1 VLGVWLLLTARPS
14 SLAVGSAEGIG
25 CARNVKEKDMGIAA
39 VRRVGTR
46 WMLVAMLL
54 AVVRPA
60 DAIPAFARKYGLPC
74 SACHQAWPMLNNF
87 GQTFKDNGYQ
97 LGNDRDAPIYQQP
110 AYWPIML
117 RTTPNWHRESNNRVA
132 VDKVAGN
139 ASSGLVDSTV
149 SSSGFDLSGVDLITA
164 GTLHN
169 NISMFVQPFLNANGG
184 SEIDQAWVRLDNLFG
199 SRWLNVKT
207 GKFELDELISQE
219 RILTLSLTGGTYY
232 NYFFTPR
239 GDNNVFGGIGNP
251 QLGVEVSGHSDN
263 DYTRYSVSVVSS
275 NNGQTGLPAGN
286 SYDVYTNFTQAFEI
300 PRLGMQRVGV
310 YGYFGQSPTFFQ
322 TSNGKPIPGTGMGNR
337 GFYRAGAYGLW
348 YLGKFDF
355 QTFYMHG
362 SDNVYLG
369 NAVPANQPSLLPAG
383 AVGPTWNGGFVEA
396 DYTYN
401 PRLIAIG
408 RYELIRM
415 SRQAN
420 PSIPGNAGNLDT
432 WTIGYRWYPFMS
444 PRAGLAWVQEY
455 SHILNPGAAPLT
467 GKDDSNSSY
476 LMGLDFDF

>member
-1 VLGVWLLLTARPS
+1 
-14 SLAVGSAEGIG
+14 
-25 CARNVKEKDMGIAA
+25 
-39 VRRVGTR
+39 VRRVATLGLL
-46 WMLVAMLL
+46 MGALL
-54 AVVRPA
+54 AGVPQAR
-60 DAIPAFARKYGLPC
+60 AIPAFARKYGLPC

-110 AYWPIML
+110 AYWPIMF
-117 RTTPNWHRESNNRVA
+117 RISPQWHWESTNRVA
-132 VDKVAGN
+132 VDKVPGSQ
-139 ASSGLVDSTV
+139 SSGLVESTV
-149 SSSGFDLSGVDLITA
+149 SASGFDLPALDIVTA
-164 GTLHN
+164 GTLYK
-169 NISMFVQPFLNANGG
+169 NISFFVQPFIAPAGG
-184 SEIDQAWVRLDNLFG
+184 TGIQQSWLRLDNLLA
-199 SRWLNVKT
+199 SRWLNVKM

-219 RILTLSLTGGTYY
+219 RILTMSSTGGLYY
-232 NYFFTPR
+232 NYFFTPP
-239 GDNNVFGGIGNP
+239 GDNNVFRGIGIP

-263 DYTRYSVSVVSS
+263 DYTRYSVSVLSS
-275 NNGQTGLPAGN
+275 NDGQTGLPAGN

-322 TSNGKPIPGTGMGNR
+322 TSNGRPIPGTGMGDR
-337 GFYRAGAYGLW
+337 SFYRAGAYGLW
-348 YLGKFDF
+348 YAGKFDF
-355 QTFYMHG
+355 KTFYMHG
-362 SDNVYLG
+362 YDNVFLG
-369 NAVPANQPSLLPAG
+369 NAVPANQPSQLPAG

-401 PRLIAIG
+401 PRFIAIG

-420 PSIPGNAGNLDT
+420 PGIRANAGNLDT

-455 SHILNPGAAPLT
+455 SHILNAGSAPLS
-467 GKDDSNSSY
+467 GKDNTNSSY
-476 LMGLDFDF
+476 LMGFDFDF